1 MACPDHHHPIA
12 DGGLLSPTVTK
23 HFVANLLSSFTS
35 PRVGRNSRSSLYGSA
50 QGVIYLHRI
59 RHLEWS
65 RFGTWLSFGTN
76 GHNTITLLAISL
88 YLV

>member
-35 PRVGRNSRSSLYGSA
+35 PRVGIQDPHSTDLRKCD
-50 QGVIYLHRI
+50 HRI
-59 RHLEWS
+59 RHLGCS
-65 RFGTWLSFGTN
+65 RNPRFGTWLSFGTSP
-76 GHNTITLLAISL
+76 TR
-88 YLV
+88 